1 MRFYRPTASQT
12 CRKVNV
18 SVGGTLEAT
27 DVVVDGSSFRDRV
40 FDLEQENQVL
50 RSDVETLKEQNANVN
65 ETLRFVL
72 SVLTP
77 ATDSPTTL
85 TTTETPPTTAELEV
99 YEGSLSTDDGS
110 FSEAI
115 CEQFKTGEHRNV
127 GYITGNVYIRD
138 QSWLR
143 DMSCFQNIREI
154 GGYLAIY
161 NNAAL
166 TNVDGLS
173 R

>member
-1 MRFYRPTASQT
+1 MASHTAH
-12 CRKVNV
+12 KVNV

-27 DVVVDGSSFRDRV
+27 DVVMDGSSLRDRV
-40 FDLEQENQVL
+40 FDLGQENQAL
-50 RSDVETLKEQNANVN
+50 RSEVETLKEHNANFN
-65 ETLRFVL
+65 ESLRFVL
-72 SVLTP
+72 S
-77 ATDSPTTL
+77 SMK
-85 TTTETPPTTAELEV
+85 LEV
-99 YEGSLSTDDGS
+99 YEGNLDTRDGS

-127 GYITGNVYIRD
+127 GYITGNVYIQS

-154 GGYLAIY
+154 GGVLYIW
-161 NNAAL
+161 NNNAL
-166 TNVDGLS
+166 TNLDGLS

>member
-1 MRFYRPTASQT
+1 MLASHTAH
-12 CRKVNV
+12 KVNV

-27 DVVVDGSSFRDRV
+27 DVVLDGNSLRDRV
-40 FDLEQENQVL
+40 FDVEQENQAL
-50 RSDVETLKEQNANVN
+50 RREVETLKEQNAHFN

-72 SVLTP
+72 S
-77 ATDSPTTL
+77 AMK
-85 TTTETPPTTAELEV
+85 LEV
-99 YEGSLSTDDGS
+99 YEGSLDTLDGS

-127 GYITGNVYIRD
+127 GRITGDVHIQS

-154 GGYLAIY
+154 GGYLYIW
-161 NNAAL
+161 NNDAL